1 MTRGRLF
8 RPREASGRVT
18 VVALGLAATL
28 AAAFLARAA
37 ALRYLEGRASIEIVG
52 GAVRLGLVENAGAF
66 LGLGSSLPEGARRGI
81 FLVGVGAV
89 LFAALVWLLRV
100 RAITASR
107 TAAAVLMIGGG
118 LANFLDRLPDGRVT
132 DYVVLSAGPLRTGV
146 FNLADAAILT
156 GAILWL
162 GSGIM
167 RRRDAPSS
175 DA

>member
-1 MTRGRLF
+1 M
-8 RPREASGRVT
+8 
-18 VVALGLAATL
+18 
-28 AAAFLARAA
+28 
-37 ALRYLEGRASIEIVG
+37 
-52 GAVRLGLVENAGAF
+52 
-66 LGLGSSLPEGARRGI
+66 PEGVRRGI

-89 LFAALVWLLRV
+89 LVAALVWLLR
-100 RAITASR
+100 ACATTSAR

-162 GSGIM
+162 GSGIK
-167 RRRDAPSS
+167 RRRDDPSS

>member
-1 MTRGRLF
+1 M
-8 RPREASGRVT
+8 
-18 VVALGLAATL
+18 
-28 AAAFLARAA
+28 
-37 ALRYLEGRASIEIVG
+37 
-52 GAVRLGLVENAGAF
+52 
-66 LGLGSSLPEGARRGI
+66 PEGVRRGI

-89 LFAALVWLLRV
+89 LVAALVWLLRA
-100 RAITASR
+100 RATTPAR

-162 GSGIM
+162 GSGIK

>member
-1 MTRGRLF
+1 M
-8 RPREASGRVT
+8 P
-18 VVALGLAATL
+18 
-28 AAAFLARAA
+28 
-37 ALRYLEGRASIEIVG
+37 
-52 GAVRLGLVENAGAF
+52 
-66 LGLGSSLPEGARRGI
+66 
-81 FLVGVGAV
+81 
-89 LFAALVWLLRV
+89 
-100 RAITASR
+100 ASR
-107 TAAAVLMIGGG
+107 TAGAVLMIGGG

-132 DYVVLSAGPLRTGV
+132 DYVVLTAGPLRTGV

>member
-1 MTRGRLF
+1 M
-8 RPREASGRVT
+8 RERFWGSGVPCRR
-18 VVALGLAATL
+18 
-28 AAAFLARAA
+28 ARAA
-37 ALRYLEGRASIEIVG
+37 L
-52 GAVRLGLVENAGAF
+52 
-66 LGLGSSLPEGARRGI
+66 

-89 LFAALVWLLRV
+89 LVAALVWLLRAGV
-100 RAITASR
+100 LTSAR

-118 LANFLDRLPDGRVT
+118 LSNFIDRLPDGRVT

-162 GSGIM
+162 GSGIT

-175 DA
+175 GA

>member
-1 MTRGRLF
+1 
-8 RPREASGRVT
+8 
-18 VVALGLAATL
+18 
-28 AAAFLARAA
+28 
-37 ALRYLEGRASIEIVG
+37 
-52 GAVRLGLVENAGAF
+52 
-66 LGLGSSLPEGARRGI
+66 
-81 FLVGVGAV
+81 V

-100 RAITASR
+100 RAMPASR
-107 TAAAVLMIGGG
+107 TAGAVLMIGGG

-132 DYVVLSAGPLRTGV
+132 DYVVLTAGPLRTGV

-162 GSGIM
+162 GSGIT

>member
-1 MTRGRLF
+1 
-8 RPREASGRVT
+8 
-18 VVALGLAATL
+18 
-28 AAAFLARAA
+28 
-37 ALRYLEGRASIEIVG
+37 
-52 GAVRLGLVENAGAF
+52 
-66 LGLGSSLPEGARRGI
+66 
-81 FLVGVGAV
+81 V

-162 GSGIM
+162 GSGIT

>member
-1 MTRGRLF
+1 LTRGRLF

-28 AAAFLARAA
+28 AAAFLAKAA
-37 ALRYLEGRASIEIVG
+37 ALRYLEGRAPIEILG

>member
-8 RPREASGRVT
+8 RPRESPGRVT

-28 AAAFLARAA
+28 AAAFLAKAA
-37 ALRYLEGRASIEIVG
+37 ALRYLEGRAPIEILG

>member
-1 MTRGRLF
+1 LTRGRLF
-8 RPREASGRVT
+8 RPRESPGRVT